1 MHQGANQLICVIYIM
16 KAVIQ
21 RVSRAEVK
29 IDGRVISEIG
39 RGLVVFLGIEKTDD
53 LKDAEFLA
61 EKITKLR
68 CFEDQRG
75 KMNISLGEM
84 NGELL
89 VVSEVTLCTNLT
101 SGRRPGFENAA
112 QPELAERLYQDFI
125 NLLSGRNLRIK
136 QGKFKAHMIVT
147 IFNDGPVTFVL
158 DSHAIKA
165 ESESQEGKV

>member
-1 MHQGANQLICVIYIM
+1 M

-21 RVSRAEVK
+21 RVNRAEVK

-39 RGLVVFLGIEKTDD
+39 TGLVVFLGVEKTDD

-75 KMNISLGEM
+75 KMNFSLGEAG
-84 NGELL
+84 GELL
-89 VVSEVTLCTNLT
+89 VVSEVTLCTNLS

-125 NLLSGRNLRIK
+125 KLLSGRNLRINR
-136 QGKFKAHMIVT
+136 V
-147 IFNDGPVTFVL
+147 
-158 DSHAIKA
+158 DSRPT
-165 ESESQEGKV
+165 